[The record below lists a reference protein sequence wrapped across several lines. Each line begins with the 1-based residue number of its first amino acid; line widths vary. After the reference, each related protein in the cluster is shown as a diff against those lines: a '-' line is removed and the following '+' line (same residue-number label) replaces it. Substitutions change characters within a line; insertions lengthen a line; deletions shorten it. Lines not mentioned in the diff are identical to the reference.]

1 MLKGKKIILG
11 VTGSIAAYKAAMLV
25 RLLVKAGATV
35 QVIMTEAATDFISPL
50 TLATLAKTPVL
61 MTYQK
66 DKQSGEWNNHVELG
80 LWADLLLIAPCSAN
94 TLAKLAN
101 GFCDNLLTAVY
112 LSARCPVWVAPAMDL
127 DMYAHPATLR
137 NLAVLQQFPNHA
149 VIEATEG
156 ELASGLLGKGRMEEP
171 EQIVAAVANYF
182 EKQAPNFAKTENL
195 PLKNV
200 RVLLTAGGTRE
211 ALDPVRFISN
221 HSTGKMGYALATALA
236 LAGAN
241 VTLVSGMVGLQT
253 PENVKR
259 IEVVSAED
267 MYQVVMQKFENQD
280 IIIHAAAVADYT
292 PKEKSA
298 TKIKKNDSTL
308 LLELVKTKDIAA
320 AVGKVRR
327 ANQLH
332 IGFALETNDEVAN
345 AKGKLQ
351 RKNLDMIVL
360 NSLQDLGAGFGH
372 DTNKITIIDKDTIN
386 EFALKPKADVAQD
399 IAQEIIKKWRDLAVV
414 HLQ

>member
-1 MLKGKKIILG
+1 
-11 VTGSIAAYKAAMLV
+11 
-25 RLLVKAGATV
+25 
-35 QVIMTEAATDFISPL
+35 
-50 TLATLAKTPVL
+50 
-61 MTYQK
+61 
-66 DKQSGEWNNHVELG
+66 
-80 LWADLLLIAPCSAN
+80 
-94 TLAKLAN
+94 
-101 GFCDNLLTAVY
+101 
-112 LSARCPVWVAPAMDL
+112 
-127 DMYAHPATLR
+127 LR
-137 NLAVLQQFPNHA
+137 NLATLQQFPNHV

-156 ELASGLLGKGRMEEP
+156 ELASGLSGKGRMEEP

-182 EKQAPNFAKTENL
+182 ERQAPNFAKTENL

-236 LAGAN
+236 LAGAD
-241 VTLVSGMVGLQT
+241 VTLVSGVVNLQT

-259 IEVVSAED
+259 INVISAED
-267 MYQVVMQKFENQD
+267 MYQAVMQEVENQD

-320 AVGKVRR
+320 AVGNIRR

-332 IGFALETNDEVAN
+332 VGFALETNDEVAN

-360 NSLQDLGAGFGH
+360 NSLQDSGAGFGH

-399 IAQEIIKKWRDLAVV
+399 IAQEIIKKWQDLGIV
-414 HLQ
+414 